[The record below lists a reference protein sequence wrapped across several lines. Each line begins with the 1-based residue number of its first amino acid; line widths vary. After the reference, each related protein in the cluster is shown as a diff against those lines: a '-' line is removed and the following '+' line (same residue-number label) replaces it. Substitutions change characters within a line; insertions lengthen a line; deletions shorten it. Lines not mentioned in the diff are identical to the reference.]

1 LQGLGPGGRENRDFA
16 AAGNDRVAAVVLALR
31 AITDGVVGAVQVPDS
46 VGLDR
51 DKNTQQRRQQQC
63 RQRPG
68 AS

>member
-1 LQGLGPGGRENRDFA
+1 LQGLGTAVCENRKLA

-63 RQRPG
+63 RQCPG